1 VYALPLSH
9 PDLCNGAVTPNMIR
23 WLRAIH
29 ARPSI
34 EKTFSLSRM
43 RFAEREK

>member
-1 VYALPLSH
+1 MTGQFLDTDDH
-9 PDLCNGAVTPNMIR
+9 N
-23 WLRAIH
+23 

-43 RFAEREK
+43 RFGERVREMRELLGLPDTNT